1 MDATPEPALR
11 ERLTAIVGAGGL
23 LTGSADMAPYL
34 VDERKRYRG
43 AAQAVV
49 RPSTTDEVARVVALC
64 AEGKIPIVPQGGNTG
79 LCGAATPD
87 SSGRALVLSLARLNR
102 VREVDPLNY
111 TITVEAG
118 VILADVQNA
127 AAEVDRLF
135 PLSLGG
141 EGTARIGGNLS
152 TNAGGTGVLRYG
164 NARDLALGLEVVLP
178 DGRVWDGLSALRKD
192 NTGYD
197 LKHLF
202 IGAEGTLG
210 IITAAV
216 LKLFPRPR
224 AVETALVAIDDPAA
238 AVELLARA
246 RAATGDR
253 VTAFELI
260 LRLPFEMTIA
270 RIEGTRDPF
279 AERHPC
285 YVLAELSAGS
295 EHDDVRGRM
304 ESLLAEAMED
314 GLVRDAVIA
323 ESGGQ
328 AADFWKIRETVPEA
342 QTRDGISIKH
352 DVSVPVSR
360 IPAFMR
366 EAAAAAETAVD
377 GVRVCAFGHVGDG
390 NLHFNMSQPAG
401 GDGAAF
407 LARESELNAIVHDA
421 AARHGGSISAEHGIG
436 QLKREALVQYK
447 PGIAIDLMRRIKQA
461 LDPDN
466 LMNPGK
472 VLDPPDSRPARRTS

>member
-1 MDATPEPALR
+1 MEAKRESALR
-11 ERLTAIVGAGGL
+11 ERLTEIVGAAGV
-23 LTGSADMAPYL
+23 LTEPADMAPFL
-34 VDERKRYRG
+34 VDERARYRG
-43 AAQAVV
+43 ATPAVV
-49 RPSTTDEVARVVALC
+49 RPSTTGEVARIVALC
-64 AEGKIPIVPQGGNTG
+64 AAEKIPIVPQGGNTG
-79 LCGAATPD
+79 LCGGATPHA
-87 SSGRALVLSLARLNR
+87 SGRELVVSLARLNR

-118 VILADVQNA
+118 VILADVQKA
-127 AAEVDRLF
+127 AAEADRLF

-216 LKLFPRPR
+216 LKLFPRPH
-224 AVETALVAIDDPAA
+224 AIETALVALDDPAA
-238 AVELLARA
+238 AVALLARA
-246 RAATGDR
+246 RTATGDR

-260 LRLPFEMTIA
+260 LRLPFELVLAEIP
-270 RIEGTRDPF
+270 GTRDPF
-279 AERHPC
+279 AGRHPC
-285 YVLAELSAGS
+285 YVLAELSAGAG
-295 EHDDVRGRM
+295 EDDARGRM
-304 ESLLAEAMED
+304 ESLLAAAMED

-323 ESGGQ
+323 ESGAQ
-328 AADFWKIRETVPEA
+328 AADFWKLRETIPEA
-342 QTRDGISIKH
+342 QKLDGASIKH
-352 DVSVPVSR
+352 DISVPVSR
-360 IPAFMR
+360 IPVFME
-366 EAAAAAETAVD
+366 EAATAAVAAVE

-390 NLHFNMSQPAG
+390 NLHFNMNQPVG
-401 GDGAAF
+401 GDPAAF
-407 LARESELNAIVHDA
+407 LEREDELNTIVHDA
-421 AARHGGSISAEHGIG
+421 ASRHGGSISAEHGIG
-436 QLKREALVQYK
+436 QLKREALIHYK
-447 PGIAIDLMRRIKQA
+447 PAIAIELMRRIKAA

-472 VLDPPDSRPARRTS
+472 MLAPPDR

>member
-1 MDATPEPALR
+1 MEAKLQTALR
-11 ERLTAIVGAGGL
+11 ERLTEIVGAAGV
-23 LTGSADMAPYL
+23 LTEPADMAPFL
-34 VDERKRYRG
+34 VDERARYRG
-43 AAQAVV
+43 ATPAVV
-49 RPSTTDEVARVVALC
+49 RPSTTEEVARVVALC
-64 AEGKIPIVPQGGNTG
+64 AAEKIPIVPQGGNTG
-79 LCGAATPD
+79 LCGGATPHA
-87 SSGRALVLSLARLNR
+87 SGRELVVSLARLNR

-118 VILADVQNA
+118 VILADVQKA
-127 AAEVDRLF
+127 AAEADRLF

-216 LKLFPRPR
+216 LKLFPRPH
-224 AVETALVAIDDPAA
+224 AIETALVALDDPAA
-238 AVELLARA
+238 AVALLARA

-260 LRLPFEMTIA
+260 LRLPFELVLAEIP
-270 RIEGTRDPF
+270 GTRDPF
-279 AERHPC
+279 AGRHPC
-285 YVLAELSAGS
+285 YVLAELSAGAG
-295 EHDDVRGRM
+295 EDDARGRM
-304 ESLLAEAMED
+304 ESLLAAAMED

-323 ESGGQ
+323 ESGAQ
-328 AADFWKIRETVPEA
+328 AADFWKLRETIPEA
-342 QTRDGISIKH
+342 QKLDGASIKH
-352 DVSVPVSR
+352 DISVPVSR
-360 IPAFMR
+360 IPVFME
-366 EAAAAAETAVD
+366 EAATAAVAAVE

-390 NLHFNMSQPAG
+390 NLHFNMNQPVG
-401 GDGAAF
+401 GDPAAF
-407 LARESELNAIVHDA
+407 LEREDELNTIVHDA
-421 AARHGGSISAEHGIG
+421 ASRHGGSISAEHGIG
-436 QLKREALVQYK
+436 QLKREALIHYK
-447 PGIAIDLMRRIKQA
+447 PAIAIELMRRIKAA

-472 VLDPPDSRPARRTS
+472 MLAPPDR

>member
-1 MDATPEPALR
+1 MEAKLQTALR
-11 ERLTAIVGAGGL
+11 ERLTEIVGAAGV
-23 LTGSADMAPYL
+23 LTEPADMAPFL
-34 VDERKRYRG
+34 VDERARYRG
-43 AAQAVV
+43 ATPAVV
-49 RPSTTDEVARVVALC
+49 RPSTTEEVARVVALC
-64 AEGKIPIVPQGGNTG
+64 AAEKIPIVPQGGNTG
-79 LCGAATPD
+79 LCGGATPHPG
-87 SSGRALVLSLARLNR
+87 GRELVVSLARLNR

-118 VILADVQNA
+118 VILADVQKA

-216 LKLFPRPR
+216 LKLFPRPH
-224 AVETALVAIDDPAA
+224 AVETALVALDDPAA
-238 AVELLARA
+238 AVALLARA

-260 LRLPFEMTIA
+260 LRLPFELVLAEIP
-270 RIEGTRDPF
+270 GTRDPF
-279 AERHPC
+279 AGRHPC
-285 YVLAELSAGS
+285 YVLAELSAGAG
-295 EHDDVRGRM
+295 EDDARGQM
-304 ESLLAEAMED
+304 ESLLAGAMED

-323 ESGGQ
+323 ESGAQ
-328 AADFWKIRETVPEA
+328 AADFWKLRETIPEA
-342 QTRDGISIKH
+342 QKLDGASIKH
-352 DVSVPVSR
+352 DISVPVSR
-360 IPAFMR
+360 IPGFME
-366 EAAAAAETAVD
+366 EAAAAAEAAVD

-390 NLHFNMSQPAG
+390 NLHFNMNQPVG
-401 GDGAAF
+401 GDPAAF
-407 LARESELNAIVHDA
+407 LEREDELNTIVHDA
-421 AARHGGSISAEHGIG
+421 ASRHGGSISAEHGIG
-436 QLKREALVQYK
+436 QLKREALIHYK
-447 PGIAIDLMRRIKQA
+447 PAVAIELMRRIKAA

-472 VLDPPDSRPARRTS
+472 VLAPPDR

>member
-1 MDATPEPALR
+1 MEAKRESALR
-11 ERLTAIVGAGGL
+11 ERLTEIVGAAGV
-23 LTGSADMAPYL
+23 LTEPADMAPFL
-34 VDERKRYRG
+34 VDERARYRG
-43 AAQAVV
+43 ATPAVV
-49 RPSTTDEVARVVALC
+49 RPSTTEEVARIVALC
-64 AEGKIPIVPQGGNTG
+64 AAEKIPIVPQGGNTG
-79 LCGAATPD
+79 LCGGATPHPG
-87 SSGRALVLSLARLNR
+87 GRELVVSLARLNR

-118 VILADVQNA
+118 VILADVQKA
-127 AAEVDRLF
+127 AAEADRLF

-216 LKLFPRPR
+216 LKLFPRPH
-224 AVETALVAIDDPAA
+224 AVETALVALDDPAA
-238 AVELLARA
+238 AVALLARA

-260 LRLPFEMTIA
+260 LRLPFELVLAEIP
-270 RIEGTRDPF
+270 GTRDPF
-279 AERHPC
+279 AGRHPC
-285 YVLAELSAGS
+285 YVLAELSAGAG
-295 EHDDVRGRM
+295 EDDARGRM
-304 ESLLAEAMED
+304 ESLLAAAMED

-323 ESGGQ
+323 ESGAQ
-328 AADFWKIRETVPEA
+328 AADFWKLRETIPEA
-342 QTRDGISIKH
+342 QKLDGASIKH
-352 DVSVPVSR
+352 DISVPVSR
-360 IPAFMR
+360 IPGFME
-366 EAAAAAETAVD
+366 EAAAAAEAAVD

-390 NLHFNMSQPAG
+390 NLHFNMNQPVG
-401 GDGAAF
+401 GDPAAF
-407 LARESELNAIVHDA
+407 LEREDELNTIVHDA
-421 AARHGGSISAEHGIG
+421 ASRHGGSISAEHGIG
-436 QLKREALVQYK
+436 QLKREALIHYK
-447 PGIAIDLMRRIKQA
+447 PAVAIELMRRIKAA

-472 VLDPPDSRPARRTS
+472 VLAPPDR

>member
-1 MDATPEPALR
+1 MDPHLQDALR
-11 ERLTAIVGAGGL
+11 ERLIDIVGANGV
-23 LTGSADMAPYL
+23 LTEPTDMAPYL
-34 VDERKRYRG
+34 VDERERYRG
-43 AAQAVV
+43 ATPAVV
-49 RPSTTDEVARVVALC
+49 RPSTVEQVASVVALC
-64 AEGKIPIVPQGGNTG
+64 AAEKIPIVPQGGNTG

-87 SSGRALVLSLARLNR
+87 ETGRELVLSLTRLNR

-118 VILADVQNA
+118 VILADVQKA
-127 AAEVDRLF
+127 AAEAGRLF

-178 DGRVWDGLSALRKD
+178 DGRIWDGLSALRKD

-224 AVETALVAIDDPAA
+224 ALETALVAIDDPAA
-238 AVELLARA
+238 SVELLARA

-260 LRLPFEMTIA
+260 LRLPFELVLAEIS
-270 RIEGTRDPF
+270 GTRDPF
-279 AERHPC
+279 DEPHPC
-285 YVLAELSAGS
+285 YVLFELSSGAAR
-295 EHDDVRGRM
+295 DDVRGLM
-304 ESLLAEAMED
+304 ESVLAEAMED

-323 ESGGQ
+323 ESGAQ
-328 AADFWKIRETVPEA
+328 AADFWKIRETLPEA
-342 QTRDGISIKH
+342 QKLDGASVKH
-352 DVSVPVSR
+352 DISVPVSR
-360 IPAFMR
+360 IPAFMA
-366 EAAAAAETAVD
+366 EAAAAAEAAVD

-390 NLHFNMSQPAG
+390 NLHYNMSQPV
-401 GDGAAF
+401 GADPASF
-407 LARESELNAIVHDA
+407 LEREGELNAIVHDT

-436 QLKREALVQYK
+436 QLKREALMRYK
-447 PGIAIDLMRRIKQA
+447 PDVAIDLMRRIKQA

-472 VLDPPDSRPARRTS
+472 VLAPPDS

>member
-1 MDATPEPALR
+1 MEAKLESALR
-11 ERLTAIVGAGGL
+11 ERLTEIVGAAGV
-23 LTGSADMAPYL
+23 LTEPADMAPFL
-34 VDERKRYRG
+34 VDERARYRG
-43 AAQAVV
+43 ATPAVV
-49 RPSTTDEVARVVALC
+49 RPSTTEEVARVVALC
-64 AEGKIPIVPQGGNTG
+64 AAEKIPIVPQGGNTG
-79 LCGAATPD
+79 LCGGATPHPG
-87 SSGRALVLSLARLNR
+87 GRELVVSLARLNR

-118 VILADVQNA
+118 VILADVQKA
-127 AAEVDRLF
+127 AAEADRLF

-216 LKLFPRPR
+216 LKLFPRPH
-224 AVETALVAIDDPAA
+224 AVETALVALDDPAA
-238 AVELLARA
+238 AVALLARA

-260 LRLPFEMTIA
+260 LRLPFELVLAEIP
-270 RIEGTRDPF
+270 GTRDPF
-279 AERHPC
+279 AGRHPC
-285 YVLAELSAGS
+285 YVLAELSAGAG
-295 EHDDVRGRM
+295 EDDVRGQM
-304 ESLLAEAMED
+304 ESLLAGAMED

-323 ESGGQ
+323 ESGAQ
-328 AADFWKIRETVPEA
+328 AADFWKLRETIPEA
-342 QTRDGISIKH
+342 QKLDGASIKH
-352 DVSVPVSR
+352 DISVPVSR
-360 IPAFMR
+360 IPGFM
-366 EAAAAAETAVD
+366 EAAAAAAEAAVD

-390 NLHFNMSQPAG
+390 NLHFNMNQPVG
-401 GDGAAF
+401 GDPAAF
-407 LARESELNAIVHDA
+407 LEREDELNTIVHDA
-421 AARHGGSISAEHGIG
+421 ASRHGGSISAEHGIG
-436 QLKREALVQYK
+436 QLKREALIHYK
-447 PGIAIDLMRRIKQA
+447 PAVAIELMRRIKAA

-472 VLDPPDSRPARRTS
+472 VLAPPDR

>member
-1 MDATPEPALR
+1 MEAKLQTALR
-11 ERLTAIVGAGGL
+11 ERLTEIVGAAGV
-23 LTGSADMAPYL
+23 LTEPADMAPFL
-34 VDERKRYRG
+34 VDERARYRG
-43 AAQAVV
+43 ATPAVV
-49 RPSTTDEVARVVALC
+49 RPSTTEEVARVVALC
-64 AEGKIPIVPQGGNTG
+64 AAEKIPIVPQGGNTG
-79 LCGAATPD
+79 LCGGATPHA
-87 SSGRALVLSLARLNR
+87 SGRELVVSLARLNR

-118 VILADVQNA
+118 VILADVQKA
-127 AAEVDRLF
+127 AAEADRLF

-216 LKLFPRPR
+216 LKLFPRPH
-224 AVETALVAIDDPAA
+224 AVETALVALDDPAA
-238 AVELLARA
+238 AVALLARA

-260 LRLPFEMTIA
+260 LRLPFELVLAEIP
-270 RIEGTRDPF
+270 GTRDPF
-279 AERHPC
+279 AGRHPC
-285 YVLAELSAGS
+285 YVLAELSAGAG
-295 EHDDVRGRM
+295 EDDVRGQM
-304 ESLLAEAMED
+304 ESLLAGAMED

-323 ESGGQ
+323 GSGAQ
-328 AADFWKIRETVPEA
+328 AADFWKLRETIPEA
-342 QTRDGISIKH
+342 QKQDGASIKH
-352 DVSVPVSR
+352 DISVPVSR
-360 IPAFMR
+360 IPGFME
-366 EAAAAAETAVD
+366 EAAAAAEAAVD

-390 NLHFNMSQPAG
+390 NLHFNMNQPVG
-401 GDGAAF
+401 GDPAAF
-407 LARESELNAIVHDA
+407 LEREDELNTIVHDA
-421 AARHGGSISAEHGIG
+421 ASRHGGSISAEHGIG
-436 QLKREALVQYK
+436 QLKREALIHYK
-447 PGIAIDLMRRIKQA
+447 PAVAIELMRRIKAA

-472 VLDPPDSRPARRTS
+472 VLAPPDR

>member
-1 MDATPEPALR
+1 MEAKRESALR
-11 ERLTAIVGAGGL
+11 ERLTEIVGAAGV
-23 LTGSADMAPYL
+23 LTEPADMAPFL
-34 VDERKRYRG
+34 VDERARYRG
-43 AAQAVV
+43 ATPAVV
-49 RPSTTDEVARVVALC
+49 RPSTTEEVARIVALC
-64 AEGKIPIVPQGGNTG
+64 AAEKIPIVPQGGNTG
-79 LCGAATPD
+79 LCGGATPHPG
-87 SSGRALVLSLARLNR
+87 GRELVVSLARLNR

-118 VILADVQNA
+118 VILADVQKA
-127 AAEVDRLF
+127 AAEADRLF

-216 LKLFPRPR
+216 LKLFPRPH
-224 AVETALVAIDDPAA
+224 AVETALVALDDPAA
-238 AVELLARA
+238 AVALLARA

-260 LRLPFEMTIA
+260 LRLPFELVLAEIP
-270 RIEGTRDPF
+270 GTRDPF
-279 AERHPC
+279 AGRHPC
-285 YVLAELSAGS
+285 YVLAELSAGAG
-295 EHDDVRGRM
+295 EDDARGRM
-304 ESLLAEAMED
+304 ESLLAAAMED

-323 ESGGQ
+323 ESGAQ
-328 AADFWKIRETVPEA
+328 AADFWKLRETIPEA
-342 QTRDGISIKH
+342 QKLDGASIKH
-352 DVSVPVSR
+352 DISVPVSR
-360 IPAFMR
+360 IPVFME
-366 EAAAAAETAVD
+366 EAATAAVAAVE

-390 NLHFNMSQPAG
+390 NLHFNMNQPVG
-401 GDGAAF
+401 GDPAAF
-407 LARESELNAIVHDA
+407 LEREDELNTIVHDA
-421 AARHGGSISAEHGIG
+421 ASRHGGSISAEHGIG
-436 QLKREALVQYK
+436 QLKREALIHYK
-447 PGIAIDLMRRIKQA
+447 PAVAIELMRRIKAA

-472 VLDPPDSRPARRTS
+472 VLAPPDR

>member
-1 MDATPEPALR
+1 MEATLQDGLR
-11 ERLTAIVGAGGL
+11 ERLAGIVGANGL
-23 LTGSADMAPYL
+23 LTEPADMAPYL
-34 VDERKRYRG
+34 VDERERYRG
-43 AAQAVV
+43 AAPAVV
-49 RPSTTDEVARVVALC
+49 RPATVGEVAQIVALC
-64 AEGKIPIVPQGGNTG
+64 AAEKIPIVPQGGNTG

-87 SSGRALVLSLARLNR
+87 GSGRALVLSLTRLNR

-118 VILADVQNA
+118 VILADVQKA
-127 AAEVDRLF
+127 AAGVDRLF

-224 AVETALVAIDDPAA
+224 ALETALVAIDDPAA

-260 LRLPFEMTIA
+260 LRLPFELVLAEIA
-270 RIEGTRDPF
+270 GTRDPF
-279 AERHPC
+279 DESHPC
-285 YVLAELSAGS
+285 YVLFELSSGAVR
-295 EHDDVRGRM
+295 DDVRGLM
-304 ESLLAEAMED
+304 EAVLAEAMED
-314 GLVRDAVIA
+314 NLVRDAVIA
-323 ESGGQ
+323 ESGAQ
-328 AADFWKIRETVPEA
+328 AADFWKIRETLPEA
-342 QTRDGISIKH
+342 QKLDGASVKH
-352 DVSVPVSR
+352 DISVPVSR
-360 IPAFMR
+360 IPAFMA
-366 EAAAAAETAVD
+366 EAAAEAEAAVD

-390 NLHFNMSQPAG
+390 NLHYNMSQPVGA
-401 GDGAAF
+401 DPAAF
-407 LARESELNAIVHDA
+407 LEREGEINAIVHDA

-436 QLKREALVQYK
+436 QLKRDALIDYK
-447 PGIAIDLMRRIKQA
+447 PGVAIDLMRRIKQA

-472 VLDPPDSRPARRTS
+472 VLAPPEP

>member
-1 MDATPEPALR
+1 MEAKLQTALR
-11 ERLTAIVGAGGL
+11 ERLTEIVGAAGV
-23 LTGSADMAPYL
+23 LTEPADMAPFL
-34 VDERKRYRG
+34 VDERARYRG
-43 AAQAVV
+43 ATPAVV
-49 RPSTTDEVARVVALC
+49 RPSTTEEVARVVALC
-64 AEGKIPIVPQGGNTG
+64 AAEKIPIVPQGGNTG
-79 LCGAATPD
+79 LCGGATPHA
-87 SSGRALVLSLARLNR
+87 SGRELVVSLARLNR

-118 VILADVQNA
+118 VILADVQKA
-127 AAEVDRLF
+127 AAEADRLF

-216 LKLFPRPR
+216 LKLFPRPH
-224 AVETALVAIDDPAA
+224 AVETALVALDDPAA
-238 AVELLARA
+238 AVALLARA

-260 LRLPFEMTIA
+260 LRLPFELVLAEIP
-270 RIEGTRDPF
+270 GTRDPF
-279 AERHPC
+279 AGRHPC
-285 YVLAELSAGS
+285 YVLAELSAGAG
-295 EHDDVRGRM
+295 EDDARGRM
-304 ESLLAEAMED
+304 ESLLAAAMED

-323 ESGGQ
+323 ESGAQ
-328 AADFWKIRETVPEA
+328 AADFWKLRETIPEA
-342 QTRDGISIKH
+342 QKQDGASIKH
-352 DVSVPVSR
+352 DISVPVSR
-360 IPAFMR
+360 IPGFME
-366 EAAAAAETAVD
+366 EAAAAAEAAVD

-390 NLHFNMSQPAG
+390 NLHFNMNQPVG
-401 GDGAAF
+401 GDPAAF
-407 LARESELNAIVHDA
+407 LEREDELNTIVHDA
-421 AARHGGSISAEHGIG
+421 ASRHGGSISAEHGIG
-436 QLKREALVQYK
+436 QLKREALIHYK
-447 PGIAIDLMRRIKQA
+447 PAVAIELMRRIKAA

-472 VLDPPDSRPARRTS
+472 VLAPPDR

>member
-1 MDATPEPALR
+1 MEAKLESALR
-11 ERLTAIVGAGGL
+11 ERLTEIVGAAGV
-23 LTGSADMAPYL
+23 LTEPADMAPFL
-34 VDERKRYRG
+34 VDERARYRG
-43 AAQAVV
+43 ATPAVV
-49 RPSTTDEVARVVALC
+49 RPATTEEVARIVALC
-64 AEGKIPIVPQGGNTG
+64 AAEKIPIVPQGGNTG
-79 LCGAATPD
+79 LCGGATPNA
-87 SSGRALVLSLARLNR
+87 SGRELVVSLARLNR

-118 VILADVQNA
+118 VILADVQKA
-127 AAEVDRLF
+127 AAEADRLF

-216 LKLFPRPR
+216 LKLFPRPH
-224 AVETALVAIDDPAA
+224 AVETALVALDDPAA
-238 AVELLARA
+238 AVALLARA

-260 LRLPFEMTIA
+260 LRLPFELVLAEIP
-270 RIEGTRDPF
+270 GTRDPF

-285 YVLAELSAGS
+285 YVLAELSAGAG
-295 EHDDVRGRM
+295 EDDARGRM
-304 ESLLAEAMED
+304 ESLLAAAMED

-323 ESGGQ
+323 ESGAQ
-328 AADFWKIRETVPEA
+328 AADFWKLRGNHPRGPEA
-342 QTRDGISIKH
+342 GRGLDQ
-352 DVSVPVSR
+352 
-360 IPAFMR
+360 
-366 EAAAAAETAVD
+366 
-377 GVRVCAFGHVGDG
+377 
-390 NLHFNMSQPAG
+390 
-401 GDGAAF
+401 
-407 LARESELNAIVHDA
+407 
-421 AARHGGSISAEHGIG
+421 ARHLG
-436 QLKREALVQYK
+436 
-447 PGIAIDLMRRIKQA
+447 PGIAHPRVHGGGGGGGRGGGRRR
-461 LDPDN
+461 
-466 LMNPGK
+466 PG
-472 VLDPPDSRPARRTS
+472 LRLRPCRRRQPPLQHEPAGRRRSGGHSWSAKTSSTRSSTTPLRATAAASAPSMGSASSSARP

>member
-1 MDATPEPALR
+1 MEAKLESALR
-11 ERLTAIVGAGGL
+11 ERLTEIVGAAGV
-23 LTGSADMAPYL
+23 LTEPADMAPFL
-34 VDERKRYRG
+34 VDERARYRG
-43 AAQAVV
+43 AAPAVV
-49 RPSTTDEVARVVALC
+49 RPSTTEEVARVVALC
-64 AEGKIPIVPQGGNTG
+64 AAEKIPIVPQGGNTG
-79 LCGAATPD
+79 LCGGATPHA
-87 SSGRALVLSLARLNR
+87 SGRELVVSLARLNR

-118 VILADVQNA
+118 VILADVQKA
-127 AAEVDRLF
+127 AAEADRLF

-216 LKLFPRPR
+216 LKLFPRPH
-224 AVETALVAIDDPAA
+224 AVETALVALDDPAA
-238 AVELLARA
+238 AVALLARA

-260 LRLPFEMTIA
+260 LRLPFELVLAEIP
-270 RIEGTRDPF
+270 GTRDPF

-285 YVLAELSAGS
+285 YVLAELSAGAG
-295 EHDDVRGRM
+295 EDDARGRM
-304 ESLLAEAMED
+304 ESLLAAAMED

-323 ESGGQ
+323 ESGAQ
-328 AADFWKIRETVPEA
+328 AADFWKLRETIPEA
-342 QTRDGISIKH
+342 QKLDGASIKH
-352 DVSVPVSR
+352 DISVPVSR
-360 IPAFMR
+360 IPVFME
-366 EAAAAAETAVD
+366 EAAAAAVAAVD

-390 NLHFNMSQPAG
+390 NLHFNMNQPVG
-401 GDGAAF
+401 GDPAAF
-407 LARESELNAIVHDA
+407 LEREDELNTIVHDA
-421 AARHGGSISAEHGIG
+421 ASRHGGSISAEHGIG
-436 QLKREALVQYK
+436 QLKREALIHYK
-447 PGIAIDLMRRIKQA
+447 PAVAIELMRRIKAA

-472 VLDPPDSRPARRTS
+472 VLAPPDR

>member
-1 MDATPEPALR
+1 MEAKLESALR
-11 ERLTAIVGAGGL
+11 ERLTEIVGAAGV
-23 LTGSADMAPYL
+23 LTEPADMAPFL
-34 VDERKRYRG
+34 VDERARYRG
-43 AAQAVV
+43 ATPAVV
-49 RPSTTDEVARVVALC
+49 RPATTEEVARIVALC
-64 AEGKIPIVPQGGNTG
+64 AAEKIPIVPQGGNTG
-79 LCGAATPD
+79 LCGGATPNA
-87 SSGRALVLSLARLNR
+87 SGRELVVSLARLNR

-118 VILADVQNA
+118 VILADVQKA
-127 AAEVDRLF
+127 AAEADRLF

-216 LKLFPRPR
+216 LKLFPRPH
-224 AVETALVAIDDPAA
+224 AVETALVALDDPAA
-238 AVELLARA
+238 AVALLARA

-260 LRLPFEMTIA
+260 LRLPFELVLAEIP
-270 RIEGTRDPF
+270 GTRDPF

-285 YVLAELSAGS
+285 YVLAELSAGAG
-295 EHDDVRGRM
+295 EDDARGRM
-304 ESLLAEAMED
+304 ESLLAAAMED

-323 ESGGQ
+323 ESGAQ
-328 AADFWKIRETVPEA
+328 AADFWKLRETIPEA
-342 QTRDGISIKH
+342 QKLDGASIKH
-352 DVSVPVSR
+352 DISVPVSR
-360 IPAFMR
+360 IPVFME
-366 EAAAAAETAVD
+366 EAAAAAVAAVD

-390 NLHFNMSQPAG
+390 NLHFNMNQPVG
-401 GDGAAF
+401 GDPAAF
-407 LARESELNAIVHDA
+407 LEREDELNTIVHDA
-421 AARHGGSISAEHGIG
+421 ASRHGGSISAEHGIG
-436 QLKREALVQYK
+436 QLKREALIHYK
-447 PGIAIDLMRRIKQA
+447 PAVAIELMRRIKAA

-472 VLDPPDSRPARRTS
+472 VLAPPDR